1 MEVQEAEE
9 EMIGIIFGIIGAVV
23 VLRAAWWLITLPLRV
38 LTSYRRPRVYY
49 YDEFDWWQDN
59 QGF

>member
-1 MEVQEAEE
+1 MEAVEV
-9 EMIGIIFGIIGAVV
+9 IGIIFGIIGAIVIV
-23 VLRAAWWLITLPLRV
+23 RAAWWLICLPFRL
-38 LTSYRRPRVYY
+38 LFGSRRRVYY

>member
-1 MEVQEAEE
+1 
-9 EMIGIIFGIIGAVV
+9 MIGIIFGIIGAVV
-23 VLRAAWWLITLPLRV
+23 VIRAAWWLITLPLRV

-49 YDEFDWWQDN
+49 YDEFDWWQDT